1 MKLSKEQSAAHLRAR
16 DLARSGKRL
25 TSEEQEFILRNFH
38 EGAEHLK
45 GMAGAF
51 FTPLDLA
58 LSLQIEVPPGAR
70 VLDLCAGIGAL
81 SWGSVETAEKVVCVE
96 SNPDYVAIG
105 RGVVPEATWLNTSC
119 FDLEAIAAHGPY
131 DVVVS
136 NPPFGRIREVDYRGA
151 CDKLGFHFKVI
162 DVASRMAAWG
172 VFILPA
178 NSLPFTLRPNY
189 ATSHSKD
196 YQRFNKITGLS
207 LEPTAIDAS
216 FADEEWR
223 DAKVKCEVAVCD
235 FRSNARRLPL
245 AA

>member
-16 DLARSGKRL
+16 DLASSGKRL
-25 TSEEQEFILRNFH
+25 TTDEQEFVLRNFH

-45 GMAGAF
+45 GLAGAF

-58 LSLQIEVPPGAR
+58 MSLQIEVPRGAR

-81 SWGSVETAEKVVCVE
+81 SWGLVEMAQQVVCVE
-96 SNPDYVAIG
+96 SNPDYVAVG
-105 RGVVPEATWLNTSC
+105 RAVVPEATWLNTSC
-119 FDLEAIAAHGPY
+119 FDIDAIAAQGPY

-136 NPPFGRIREVDYRGA
+136 NPPFGRIREVDYKGA
-151 CDKLGFHFKVI
+151 CDKLGFQFKVI
-162 DVASRMAAWG
+162 DIASKLAAWG
-172 VFILPA
+172 IFILPA
-178 NSLPFTLRPNY
+178 ASLPFTLRPQY
-189 ATSHSKD
+189 ASVENKD
-196 YQRFNKITGLS
+196 AVRFSQITGLT

-216 FADEEWR
+216 FADDGWR

-235 FRSNARRLPL
+235 FRNAPRQLQL